1 MTCLEEQLSDVN
13 ELRVC
18 LPVGHRGYRL
28 HVAQMSVRQESRP
41 LTIFRHGEAG
51 SGLRQRGVTGLQ
63 QTPTSSKELISEDYP
78 VSLLTRVPAS
88 FINRNGY
95 KTRQEIQSG
104 LCWGS
109 CSSTRKRKQVTGDL
123 AHSLRQGLA
132 GSSFGA
138 RAGVGLGVWPEGGP
152 RSDPP
157 PPMVCVQGACTAL
170 CFCPQLLRSGVS
182 FFFYLFV
189 SCSSFVPTAHT
200 CGYFQSLVV
209 LVLCCWRRCLCR
221 CPAKT
226 ASQPGSALCCPSHPR
241 PAGFAVHTSRLAHM
255 QSPEVFAV
263 IQLNYQAL

>member
-1 MTCLEEQLSDVN
+1 M
-13 ELRVC
+13 
-18 LPVGHRGYRL
+18 
-28 HVAQMSVRQESRP
+28 
-41 LTIFRHGEAG
+41 
-51 SGLRQRGVTGLQ
+51 
-63 QTPTSSKELISEDYP
+63 
-78 VSLLTRVPAS
+78 SLLTRVPAS

-104 LCWGS
+104 LYWGS

-182 FFFYLFV
+182 FFFLSFCILFLICSNCAYLRLFLVPCSLGTLLLEEMFV
-189 SCSSFVPTAHT
+189 QVPCEDRVPARLSPLLPLPPPSC
-200 CGYFQSLVV
+200 
-209 LVLCCWRRCLCR
+209 W
-221 CPAKT
+221 
-226 ASQPGSALCCPSHPR
+226 LCCPYFTVSAYVVTR
-241 PAGFAVHTSRLAHM
+241 SVRSYTA
-255 QSPEVFAV
+255 
-263 IQLNYQAL
+263 